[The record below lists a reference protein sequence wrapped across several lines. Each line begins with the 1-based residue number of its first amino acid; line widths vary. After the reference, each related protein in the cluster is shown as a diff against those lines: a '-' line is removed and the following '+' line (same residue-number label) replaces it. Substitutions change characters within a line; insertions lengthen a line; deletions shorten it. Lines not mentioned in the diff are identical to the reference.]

1 MNIEQGLTNNEF
13 RSEKMRK
20 HDLEDR
26 LINFAVL
33 IIKITEEMSEN
44 KAANH
49 LASQLLR
56 SGTSPALNY
65 GEAQSGESRKDFIHK
80 IKISLKELRET
91 FVCLK
96 IIARAGLYHFEERL
110 KSAMKENNEWIAI
123 FVKSAAT
130 AQKNDEK
137 RLKITS

>member
-1 MNIEQGLTNNEF
+1 VKQISLNDDNFVNRKSLIDIRKSKYNNSTILIGQTFEYMNIEQGLTNNEF

-49 LASQLLR
+49 LQ
-56 SGTSPALNY
+56 NK
-65 GEAQSGESRKDFIHK
+65 KDF
-80 IKISLKELRET
+80 
-91 FVCLK
+91 
-96 IIARAGLYHFEERL
+96 
-110 KSAMKENNEWIAI
+110 
-123 FVKSAAT
+123 
-130 AQKNDEK
+130 
-137 RLKITS
+137 